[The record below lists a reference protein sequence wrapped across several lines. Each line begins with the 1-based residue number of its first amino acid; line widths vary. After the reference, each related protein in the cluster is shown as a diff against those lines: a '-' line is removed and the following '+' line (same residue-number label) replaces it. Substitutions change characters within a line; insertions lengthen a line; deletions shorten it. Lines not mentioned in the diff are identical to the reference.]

1 MIPHRL
7 HDWPFLDKKI
17 FLSLTVGTR
26 RIGFI
31 FGSLQ
36 NEEGKRGK
44 ELVAAE
50 VVSSTQVVSYRQKR
64 SSSWSHWDSLFIS
77 FQYYCFTELFK
88 VSFLKGAKSYC
99 LMISEACI
107 LPPNPLPSPN
117 PPLKYNK
124 QSPSSSSAESSGAGN
139 LMHLRASSE
148 IEFLFINSSLKM
160 NRHLVHE

>member
-17 FLSLTVGTR
+17 FFSLTVGTR

-50 VVSSTQVVSYRQKR
+50 VVSST
-64 SSSWSHWDSLFIS
+64 
-77 FQYYCFTELFK
+77 
-88 VSFLKGAKSYC
+88 
-99 LMISEACI
+99 
-107 LPPNPLPSPN
+107 
-117 PPLKYNK
+117 
-124 QSPSSSSAESSGAGN
+124 
-139 LMHLRASSE
+139 
-148 IEFLFINSSLKM
+148 
-160 NRHLVHE
+160 